1 MLIQLP
7 NDCSCL
13 PCRSLDYSLVLPSF
27 SQNTFANY
35 DCLCILW
42 ITEYLTNLN
51 WLFLS
56 GFLMSMTIERWD
68 LHKRFSL
75 KVLTWCGT
83 SPKPLLLGIMFA
95 TYFISM
101 FISNTATSL
110 MMVVNGVSICAS
122 INENLDAAHKDE
134 SKRFGRAVML
144 GIAYAAN
151 LGGMSSLIGT
161 GPNLA
166 FARQLGILFPDAPEF
181 TFADWWF
188 FGLPTGLIFFFI
200 VWFYLCMIYLRNFVS
215 AGTIDK
221 NLFVDQYAAMGPWTL
236 EQRIV
241 AALFA
246 ILSLGWVFR
255 ADLNFSSFV
264 IKGWRNA
271 FPEPGFI
278 TDTTLGMTIGFILFI
293 CPARVAN
300 LPVDNRFSIK
310 PDETSDG
317 KKIEA
322 GKDRKAVKEADNW
335 TTLLNWHVANQMPY
349 DILFLLGGGFALAK
363 AFVES
368 GLSDFLGQKL
378 AGMGV
383 SVSTLLYIMIFFII
397 WLTELTSNTS
407 TSNIMIP
414 IAGSLARAM
423 NVSPYT
429 FMIPATM
436 ACSCAFFLPIA
447 TPPNMVVYSTGMIEL
462 REMNKA
468 GVFLN
473 ILCSVLLWIA
483 AYTIIPAVT
492 GVPAN
497 DFPAWAT
504 ALPVP
509 SEDA

>member
-1 MLIQLP
+1 MGM
-7 NDCSCL
+7 C
-13 PCRSLDYSLVLPSF
+13 
-27 SQNTFANY
+27 
-35 DCLCILW
+35 
-42 ITEYLTNLN
+42 
-51 WLFLS
+51 
-56 GFLMSMTIERWD
+56 IERWD

-83 SPKPLLLGIMFA
+83 SPKPLLFGIMGA
-95 TYFISM
+95 TFFISM

-122 INENLDAAHKDE
+122 IQENLDAAHKEE

-151 LGGMSSLIGT
+151 LGGMASLIGT

-166 FARQLGILFPDAPEF
+166 FARQLGILFPDSPTF

-188 FGLPTGLIFFFI
+188 FGLPIGLVFFFI
-200 VWFYLCMIYLRNFVS
+200 TWGYLCMVYLRNFES

-221 NLFVDQYAAMGPWTL
+221 NIFVDQYAAMGPWTL

-241 AALFA
+241 AGLFTF
-246 ILSLGWVFR
+246 LSLGWVFR

-264 IKGWRNA
+264 IKGWNNA
-271 FPEPGFI
+271 FPEPGAI
-278 TDTTLGMTIGFILFI
+278 TDTTLGMFVGFLLFI
-293 CPARVAN
+293 CPARVAS
-300 LPVDNRFSIK
+300 LPLDNRFSVK
-310 PDETSDG
+310 ADETSDG

-349 DILFLLGGGFALAK
+349 DILFLLGGGFALAV
-363 AFVES
+363 AFVDS
-368 GLSDFLGQKL
+368 GLSSFLGDKL

-383 SVSTLLYIMIFFII
+383 STSTLLFIMVFFII

-414 IAGSLARAM
+414 IAGSLAVAM
-423 NVSPYT
+423 RVSPYT

-468 GVFLN
+468 GAFLN
-473 ILCSVLLWIA
+473 IICAILLWIA
-483 AYTIIPAVT
+483 AYSIIPAVL
-492 GVPAN
+492 GVGAN
-497 DFPAWAT
+497 DFPSWAT
-504 ALPVP
+504 VVP
-509 SEDA
+509 DDETAA